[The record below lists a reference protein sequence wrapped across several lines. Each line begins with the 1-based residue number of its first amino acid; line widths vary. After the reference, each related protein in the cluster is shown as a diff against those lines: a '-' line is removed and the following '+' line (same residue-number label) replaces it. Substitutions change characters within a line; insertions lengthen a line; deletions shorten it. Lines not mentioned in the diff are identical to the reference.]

1 MGVVREAIATR
12 LDRDRAFALWIDVR
26 RWPTFVDG
34 FGHVERLDE
43 DWPARG
49 AKLVWRST
57 PDGRGTVTERVT
69 DSAPGRVLVT
79 DVFEERCAGVQTV
92 TFEPDAE
99 GSVVELE
106 LDYELAKGGPLKGI
120 TDVLFI
126 RARQAEALRRTLRR
140 FATEAAEEAEL

>member
-1 MGVVREAIATR
+1 VGVVREAIATR
-12 LDRDRAFALWIDVR
+12 LDPERAFALWADVR
-26 RWPTFVDG
+26 RWPTFIDG
-34 FGHVERLDE
+34 FARPERLDDE
-43 DWPARG
+43 WPAPG

-69 DSAPGRVLVT
+69 GSEPGRLLVT

-92 TFEPDAE
+92 RFEPDGE
-99 GSVVELE
+99 GSLVELE
-106 LDYELAKGGPLKGI
+106 LDYELSKGGPLRGI
-120 TDVLFI
+120 TDALFI